1 MPATWWRGVMVHAI
15 RGPGAPHVEN
25 PVERSFF
32 MLTLTENAA
41 AVIRTITGQ
50 EDMPAGTGLRIAS
63 NEDGAL
69 NLNLSPE
76 PEAGDQVLDD
86 SGVRLFL
93 DAEAAVM
100 RDDKALDAAVDPDG
114 SVQFAL
120 AEQAD

>member
-1 MPATWWRGVMVHAI
+1 
-15 RGPGAPHVEN
+15 
-25 PVERSFF
+25 